1 MDDRWAEE
9 IWNYKQEKKQRKK
22 GTDARKT
29 ADLTQLDFTNELFAK
44 SKLSFALII
53 EEIHT
58 V

>member
-9 IWNYKQEKKQRKK
+9 IWNYKQEKNS
-22 GTDARKT
+22 TDARKT